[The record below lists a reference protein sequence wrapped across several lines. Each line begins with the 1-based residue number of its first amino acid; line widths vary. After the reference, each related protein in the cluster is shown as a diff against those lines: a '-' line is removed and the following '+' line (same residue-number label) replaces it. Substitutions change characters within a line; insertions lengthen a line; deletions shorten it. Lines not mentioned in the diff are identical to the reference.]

1 MRGGCQKTLTPKI
14 EDPLDRN
21 VQACPNGGEEWM
33 NMRCAMLALGC
44 LGWSWSLGG
53 CGPKQTSTEVA
64 GPVDAG
70 VAPAPAAEAGAPS
83 TAAAGASIG
92 SATMQADGTIVM
104 QLRAEGPGPMIGD
117 AQFVYPPDHPEYQ
130 SILEHLGGLAPGE
143 TKPVPPWPEED
154 TTTP

>member
-1 MRGGCQKTLTPKI
+1 
-14 EDPLDRN
+14 
-21 VQACPNGGEEWM
+21 M
-33 NMRCAMLALGC
+33 NMRCAMLALWC

-53 CGPKQTSTEVA
+53 CGSKQTSTEVA

-70 VAPAPAAEAGAPS
+70 VTPVPATDANTPPS
-83 TAAAGASIG
+83 TAAGPSIG

-117 AQFVYPPDHPEYQ
+117 AQFVYPPNHQEYQ

-143 TKPVPPWPEED
+143 TKPVPPWPDED